1 MMGIAKTEE
10 IIGNQRASNMAPK
23 NANLYGL
30 EYLKNSTRT
39 IVVNAKIRTR
49 RLFLLLC
56 SI

>member
-1 MMGIAKTEE
+1 MGIAKTEE